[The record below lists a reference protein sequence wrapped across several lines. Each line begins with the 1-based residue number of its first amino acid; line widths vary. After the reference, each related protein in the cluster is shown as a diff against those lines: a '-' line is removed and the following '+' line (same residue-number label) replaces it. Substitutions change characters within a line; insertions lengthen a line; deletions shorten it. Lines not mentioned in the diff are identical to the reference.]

1 MLCSTPS
8 KVGLDPKIPSNFVA
22 TTRLSRCRVGGL
34 KIMENDEQQI
44 RGLVEKWLSATRAGD
59 TASVLKL
66 MSDDVVFLV
75 PGVEPF
81 GKDVFAAN
89 SANMK
94 GFRIEGKS
102 EIQELRILGDWAW
115 MRTRLRV
122 AVTPPNGKEMVRSGY
137 TLTILRKEP
146 DGRWVLVR
154 DANLLT
160 AETKS

>member
-1 MLCSTPS
+1 
-8 KVGLDPKIPSNFVA
+8 
-22 TTRLSRCRVGGL
+22 
-34 KIMENDEQQI
+34 MEDDEQQI
-44 RGLVEKWLSATRAGD
+44 RALVGNWLAATRAGD
-59 TASVLKL
+59 TATVLNL
-66 MSDDVVFLV
+66 MADDVLFLV

-89 SANMK
+89 SARME

-102 EIQELRILGDWAW
+102 EIQELKILGDWAW

-122 AVTPPNGKEMVRSGY
+122 AVTPPNGKEMVRAGY

-160 AETKS
+160 AEIKS

>member
-1 MLCSTPS
+1 
-8 KVGLDPKIPSNFVA
+8 
-22 TTRLSRCRVGGL
+22 
-34 KIMENDEQQI
+34 MESDELAI
-44 RGLVEKWLSATRAGD
+44 RALIDKWLAATRAGD
-59 TASVLKL
+59 TATVLKL
-66 MSDDVVFLV
+66 MADDVVFLV

-102 EIQELRILGDWAW
+102 EIQELKILGDWAW

-137 TLTILRKEP
+137 TLTILRKEA

-160 AETKS
+160 AETKA

>member
-8 KVGLDPKIPSNFVA
+8 KVGLDPKTACNFVA
-22 TTRLSRCRVGGL
+22 TMPPGRCRFAKL
-34 KIMENDEQQI
+34 KIMETNEQQI

-59 TASVLKL
+59 TAAVLKL

-102 EIQELRILGDWAW
+102 EIQELKILGDWAW

-160 AETKS
+160 ETKS

>member
-1 MLCSTPS
+1 MQT
-8 KVGLDPKIPSNFVA
+8 
-22 TTRLSRCRVGGL
+22 
-34 KIMENDEQQI
+34 DEQQI
-44 RGLVEKWLSATRAGD
+44 RALIDNWLAATKAGD
-59 TASVLKL
+59 TGTVLNL

-89 SANMK
+89 SARME

-102 EIQELRILGDWAW
+102 EIQELKILGDWAW

-122 AVTPPNGKEMVRSGY
+122 AVTPPNGKEVVRSGY

-146 DGRWVLVR
+146 DGRWVLAR

-160 AETKS
+160 A

>member
-1 MLCSTPS
+1 
-8 KVGLDPKIPSNFVA
+8 
-22 TTRLSRCRVGGL
+22 
-34 KIMENDEQQI
+34 MESDELAI
-44 RGLVEKWLSATRAGD
+44 RALIEKWLAATKAGD
-59 TASVLKL
+59 TAAVLNL

-89 SANMK
+89 SAGMK
-94 GFRIEGKS
+94 GFRIEGRS
-102 EIQELRILGDWAW
+102 DIQELKILGDWAW

-122 AVTPPNGKEMVRSGY
+122 AVTPPNGKEVVRSGY

-146 DGRWVLVR
+146 DGRWVLIR

>member
-1 MLCSTPS
+1 VLRAGTSRAPGC
-8 KVGLDPKIPSNFVA
+8 KFVA
-22 TTRLSRCRVGGL
+22 TLPLYRCRVGGL
-34 KIMENDEQQI
+34 KIMANDEQQI
-44 RGLVEKWLSATRAGD
+44 RGLVEKWLAATRAGD
-59 TASVLKL
+59 TATVLKL

-94 GFRIEGKS
+94 GFRIEGIS
-102 EIQELRILGDWAW
+102 EIQELKILGDWAW

-160 AETKS
+160 ETKS

>member
-1 MLCSTPS
+1 
-8 KVGLDPKIPSNFVA
+8 
-22 TTRLSRCRVGGL
+22 
-34 KIMENDEQQI
+34 MESDELAI
-44 RGLVEKWLSATRAGD
+44 RALIDKWLAATRAGD
-59 TASVLKL
+59 TATVLNL

-75 PGVEPF
+75 PGIEPF

-102 EIQELRILGDWAW
+102 EIQELKILGDWAW

-122 AVTPPNGKEMVRSGY
+122 AVTPPNGKEIVRSGY

-160 AETKS
+160 AESKS

>member
-1 MLCSTPS
+1 MLCSTLS
-8 KVGLDPKIPSNFVA
+8 KVGLDPKTGCNFVA
-22 TTRLSRCRVGGL
+22 TTRPGPCRVGGP

-59 TASVLKL
+59 TATVLKL

-102 EIQELRILGDWAW
+102 EIQELKILGDWAW

-122 AVTPPNGKEMVRSGY
+122 AVTPPNGKEIVRSGY

-146 DGRWVLVR
+146 DGRWVLAR
-154 DANLLT
+154 DSNLLT
-160 AETKS
+160 ETKS

>member
-1 MLCSTPS
+1 MTERGTPPSPTLMAQCSCPPRSPS
-8 KVGLDPKIPSNFVA
+8 HPWCTSG
-22 TTRLSRCRVGGL
+22 
-34 KIMENDEQQI
+34 
-44 RGLVEKWLSATRAGD
+44 RGRE
-59 TASVLKL
+59 
-66 MSDDVVFLV
+66 
-75 PGVEPF
+75 GV

-94 GFRIEGKS
+94 EFRIDGKS
-102 EIQELRILGDWAW
+102 EIQELKILGDWAW

-160 AETKS
+160 LETK